1 MLELA
6 NIRKVFNQGQ
16 HNEYW
21 ALKGIDLEIPPA
33 RVSVLKGPS
42 GSGKTTL
49 LTILGC
55 LARPTEGRV
64 RLNGEDISGLP
75 ERFLTE
81 IRRRTFGFIFQ
92 QFNLIRGLSAVEN
105 IILPGYPGGTPRA
118 QLLARAEALLADLQL
133 AHRRDAKVEWLS
145 GGEQQ
150 RVAICRALI
159 NDPEL
164 LFLDEP
170 MSGLDPI
177 GRMDM
182 RRIIEDLK
190 NGGKT
195 VLFNSHLLPDV
206 AALCERVGLLSGG
219 KLVAEAAIE
228 EISPQRDARAL
239 EEFFLKHIQAPA
251 EEVVT

>member
-21 ALKGIDLEIPPA
+21 ALKGIDLDIPPA

-92 QFNLIRGLSAVEN
+92 QFNLIRGLSAIEN

-118 QLLARAEALLADLQL
+118 QLLARAEALLAELQL

-159 NDPEL
+159 NDPEVL
-164 LFLDEP
+164 IADEP
-170 MSGLDPI
+170 TANLDSTLSAEFLAI
-177 GRMDM
+177 L
-182 RRIIEDLK
+182 RRL
-190 NGGKT
+190 
-195 VLFNSHLLPDV
+195 
-206 AALCERVGLLSGG
+206 
-219 KLVAEAAIE
+219 AEAGRTVILTSHDPLVVE
-228 EISPQRDARAL
+228 S
-239 EEFFLKHIQAPA
+239 
-251 EEVVT
+251 EVVDRVYSLRDGRLIEVVDTRKAWP

>member
-64 RLNGEDISGLP
+64 RLKGEDISGLP

-81 IRRRTFGFIFQ
+81 IRRSTFGFIFQ
-92 QFNLIRGLSAVEN
+92 QFNLVRGLSAIEN

-118 QLLARAEALLADLQL
+118 QLLARAEVLLADLQL

-159 NDPEL
+159 NDPQIL
-164 LFLDEP
+164 VADEP
-170 MSGLDPI
+170 TANLDSKLSAEFLAI
-177 GRMDM
+177 L
-182 RRIIEDLK
+182 RRL
-190 NGGKT
+190 
-195 VLFNSHLLPDV
+195 
-206 AALCERVGLLSGG
+206 
-219 KLVAEAAIE
+219 AEAGRTVILTSHDPLVVE
-228 EISPQRDARAL
+228 S
-239 EEFFLKHIQAPA
+239 
-251 EEVVT
+251 EVVDRVYSLRDGQLIEVVDTRRAWP

>member
-21 ALKGIDLEIPPA
+21 ALKGIDLDIPPA

-92 QFNLIRGLSAVEN
+92 QFNLVRGLSAIEN

-118 QLLARAEALLADLQL
+118 QLLARAETLLADLQL
-133 AHRRDAKVEWLS
+133 THRRDARVEWLS

-159 NDPEL
+159 NDPQIL
-164 LFLDEP
+164 VADEP
-170 MSGLDPI
+170 TANLDSKLSAEFLAI
-177 GRMDM
+177 L
-182 RRIIEDLK
+182 RRL
-190 NGGKT
+190 
-195 VLFNSHLLPDV
+195 
-206 AALCERVGLLSGG
+206 
-219 KLVAEAAIE
+219 AEAGRTVILTSHDPLVVE
-228 EISPQRDARAL
+228 S
-239 EEFFLKHIQAPA
+239 
-251 EEVVT
+251 EVVDRVYSLRDGQLIEVVDTRRAWP

>member
-55 LARPTEGRV
+55 LARPSEGRV

-92 QFNLIRGLSAVEN
+92 QFNLIRGLSAIEN
-105 IILPGYPGGTPRA
+105 IILPGYPSGTPRA
-118 QLLARAEALLADLQL
+118 QLLARAEVLLADLQL

-159 NDPEL
+159 NDPEIL
-164 LFLDEP
+164 VADEP
-170 MSGLDPI
+170 TANLDSKLSAEFLAI
-177 GRMDM
+177 L
-182 RRIIEDLK
+182 RRL
-190 NGGKT
+190 
-195 VLFNSHLLPDV
+195 
-206 AALCERVGLLSGG
+206 
-219 KLVAEAAIE
+219 AEAGRTVILTSHDPLVVE
-228 EISPQRDARAL
+228 S
-239 EEFFLKHIQAPA
+239 
-251 EEVVT
+251 EVVDRVYSLRDGRLIEVVDTRRAWP

>member
-92 QFNLIRGLSAVEN
+92 QFNLIRDLSAVEN

-159 NDPEL
+159 NDPEVL
-164 LFLDEP
+164 IADEP
-170 MSGLDPI
+170 TANLDSTLSAEFLAI
-177 GRMDM
+177 L
-182 RRIIEDLK
+182 RRL
-190 NGGKT
+190 
-195 VLFNSHLLPDV
+195 
-206 AALCERVGLLSGG
+206 
-219 KLVAEAAIE
+219 AEAGRTVILTSHDPLVVE
-228 EISPQRDARAL
+228 S
-239 EEFFLKHIQAPA
+239 
-251 EEVVT
+251 EVVDRVYSLRDGRLIEVVDTRKAWP

>member
-21 ALKGIDLEIPPA
+21 ALKGIDLDIPPA

-92 QFNLIRGLSAVEN
+92 QFNLIRGLSAIEN

-118 QLLARAEALLADLQL
+118 QLLARAEVLLADLQL
-133 AHRRDAKVEWLS
+133 AHRRDARVEWLS

-159 NDPEL
+159 NDPQIL
-164 LFLDEP
+164 VADEP
-170 MSGLDPI
+170 TANLDSKLSAEFLAI
-177 GRMDM
+177 L
-182 RRIIEDLK
+182 RRL
-190 NGGKT
+190 
-195 VLFNSHLLPDV
+195 
-206 AALCERVGLLSGG
+206 
-219 KLVAEAAIE
+219 AEAGRTVILTSHDPLVVE
-228 EISPQRDARAL
+228 S
-239 EEFFLKHIQAPA
+239 
-251 EEVVT
+251 EVVDRVYSLRDGQLIEVVDTRRAWP

>member
-92 QFNLIRGLSAVEN
+92 QFNLIRGLSAIEN

-118 QLLARAEALLADLQL
+118 QLLARAEVLLADLQL

-159 NDPEL
+159 NDPQIL
-164 LFLDEP
+164 VADEP
-170 MSGLDPI
+170 TANLDSKLSAEFLAI
-177 GRMDM
+177 L
-182 RRIIEDLK
+182 RRL
-190 NGGKT
+190 
-195 VLFNSHLLPDV
+195 
-206 AALCERVGLLSGG
+206 
-219 KLVAEAAIE
+219 AEAGRTVILTSHDPLVVE
-228 EISPQRDARAL
+228 S
-239 EEFFLKHIQAPA
+239 
-251 EEVVT
+251 EVVDRVYSLRDGQLIEVVDTRRAWP

>member
-21 ALKGIDLEIPPA
+21 ALKGIDLDIPPA

-49 LTILGC
+49 LTILGG

-92 QFNLIRGLSAVEN
+92 QFNLIRGLSAIEN

-133 AHRRDAKVEWLS
+133 AHRRDARVEWLS

-159 NDPEL
+159 NDPAVL
-164 LFLDEP
+164 VADEP
-170 MSGLDPI
+170 TANLDSTLSTEFLVILHRLAESGRTVILTSHDPLVVESAVV
-177 GRMDM
+177 D
-182 RRIIEDLK
+182 
-190 NGGKT
+190 
-195 VLFNSHLLPDV
+195 
-206 AALCERVGLLSGG
+206 RVYSL
-219 KLVAEAAIE
+219 
-228 EISPQRDARAL
+228 RDGQL
-239 EEFFLKHIQAPA
+239 I
-251 EEVVT
+251 EVVDTRRAWP

>member
-21 ALKGIDLEIPPA
+21 ALKGIDLDIPPA

-92 QFNLIRGLSAVEN
+92 QFNLIRGLSAIEN
-105 IILPGYPGGTPRA
+105 IILPCYSGGTPRA

-145 GGEQQ
+145 CGEQQ

-159 NDPEL
+159 NDPQIL
-164 LFLDEP
+164 VADEP
-170 MSGLDPI
+170 TANLDSKLSAEFLAI
-177 GRMDM
+177 L
-182 RRIIEDLK
+182 RRL
-190 NGGKT
+190 
-195 VLFNSHLLPDV
+195 
-206 AALCERVGLLSGG
+206 
-219 KLVAEAAIE
+219 AEAGRTVILTSHDPLVVE
-228 EISPQRDARAL
+228 S
-239 EEFFLKHIQAPA
+239 
-251 EEVVT
+251 EVVDRVYSLRDGRLIEVVDTRRAWP

>member
-92 QFNLIRGLSAVEN
+92 QFNLIRGLSAIEN
-105 IILPGYPGGTPRA
+105 IILPGYPSGTPRA
-118 QLLARAEALLADLQL
+118 QLLARAEVLLADLQL

-159 NDPEL
+159 NDPQIL
-164 LFLDEP
+164 VADEP
-170 MSGLDPI
+170 TANLDSKLSAEFLAI
-177 GRMDM
+177 L
-182 RRIIEDLK
+182 RRL
-190 NGGKT
+190 
-195 VLFNSHLLPDV
+195 
-206 AALCERVGLLSGG
+206 
-219 KLVAEAAIE
+219 AEAGRTVILTSHDPLVVE
-228 EISPQRDARAL
+228 S
-239 EEFFLKHIQAPA
+239 
-251 EEVVT
+251 EVVDRVYSLRDGQLIEVVDTRRAWP

>member
-55 LARPTEGRV
+55 LARPSEGRV

-92 QFNLIRGLSAVEN
+92 QFNLIRGLSAIEN
-105 IILPGYPGGTPRA
+105 IILPGYPSGTPRA
-118 QLLARAEALLADLQL
+118 QLLARAEVLLADLQL

-159 NDPEL
+159 NDPQIL
-164 LFLDEP
+164 VADEP
-170 MSGLDPI
+170 TANLDSKLSAEFLAI
-177 GRMDM
+177 L
-182 RRIIEDLK
+182 RRL
-190 NGGKT
+190 
-195 VLFNSHLLPDV
+195 
-206 AALCERVGLLSGG
+206 
-219 KLVAEAAIE
+219 AEAGRTVILTSHDPLVVESAVVDRVY
-228 EISPQRDARAL
+228 SLRDGQL
-239 EEFFLKHIQAPA
+239 I
-251 EEVVT
+251 EVVDTRRAWP

>member
-21 ALKGIDLEIPPA
+21 ALKGIDLDIPPA

-92 QFNLIRGLSAVEN
+92 QFNLIRGLSAIEN

-118 QLLARAEALLADLQL
+118 QLLARAEVLLADLQL

-159 NDPEL
+159 NDPEIL
-164 LFLDEP
+164 VADEP
-170 MSGLDPI
+170 TANLDSKLSAEFLAI
-177 GRMDM
+177 L
-182 RRIIEDLK
+182 RRL
-190 NGGKT
+190 
-195 VLFNSHLLPDV
+195 
-206 AALCERVGLLSGG
+206 
-219 KLVAEAAIE
+219 AEAGRTVILTSHDPLVVE
-228 EISPQRDARAL
+228 S
-239 EEFFLKHIQAPA
+239 
-251 EEVVT
+251 EVVDRVYSLRDGQLIEVIDTRRAWP

>member
-92 QFNLIRGLSAVEN
+92 QFNLIRGLSAIEN
-105 IILPGYPGGTPRA
+105 IILPGYPSGTPRA
-118 QLLARAEALLADLQL
+118 QLLARAEVLLADLQL

-159 NDPEL
+159 NDPQIL
-164 LFLDEP
+164 VADEP
-170 MSGLDPI
+170 TANLDSKLSAEFLAI
-177 GRMDM
+177 L
-182 RRIIEDLK
+182 RRL
-190 NGGKT
+190 
-195 VLFNSHLLPDV
+195 
-206 AALCERVGLLSGG
+206 
-219 KLVAEAAIE
+219 AEAGRTVILTSHDPLVVESAVVDRVY
-228 EISPQRDARAL
+228 SLRDGQL
-239 EEFFLKHIQAPA
+239 I
-251 EEVVT
+251 EVVDTRRAWP